1 MLYIPCDVAFSLLK
15 VSFVSIW
22 FNPDSGQSASVSVEI
37 YEFPQFSSRQVLS
50 KTSPLSEARLHR
62 AREGPELMGAFETGL
77 PAKFIKFKEYLDAKL
92 PGSELGGFNLPW
104 HTQTGAGL

>member
-1 MLYIPCDVAFSLLK
+1 
-15 VSFVSIW
+15 
-22 FNPDSGQSASVSVEI
+22 
-37 YEFPQFSSRQVLS
+37 
-50 KTSPLSEARLHR
+50 
-62 AREGPELMGAFETGL
+62 MGAFETGL